1 MKSRRSVVAVAVAGV
16 ALLLGAAR
24 ASAHHSLSSE
34 FDISKTVTITGT
46 VTKMEWTNPHSWL
59 YVEVKDEQGPVALW
73 NIEFGSP
80 NSLYRRGWRRTDLP
94 EKVVVAVTGY
104 LAKDGSKTISASDV
118 KLPDG
123 RTLFAGAR
131 PPGGAA
137 R

>member
-1 MKSRRSVVAVAVAGV
+1 VAGA
-16 ALLLGAAR
+16 ALLLGAAT

-34 FDISKTVTITGT
+34 FDISKTTTITGT
-46 VTKMEWTNPHSWL
+46 VTKMEWTNPHAWL
-59 YVEVKDEQGPVALW
+59 HVDVKNAQGQVEPW

-94 EKVVVAVTGY
+94 ANVVVVITGY

-123 RTLFAGAR
+123 RTLFAGTR
-131 PPGGAA
+131 PGGA
-137 R
+137 

>member
-1 MKSRRSVVAVAVAGV
+1 MRSRLAVRAALLAGA
-16 ALLLGAAR
+16 ALLLGVIA

-46 VTKMEWTNPHSWL
+46 VTKMEWTNPHAWL
-59 YVEVKDEQGPVALW
+59 HVEAKDEQGQVELW

-80 NSLYRRGWRRTDLP
+80 NALYRRGWRRTDLP

-123 RTLFAGAR
+123 RTLFAGTR
-131 PPGGAA
+131 PSG

>member
-1 MKSRRSVVAVAVAGV
+1 MKSRWSVVAVAVAGV
-16 ALLLGAAR
+16 ALLLGAVTAN
-24 ASAHHSLSSE
+24 AHHSLSSE

-46 VTKMEWTNPHSWL
+46 VTKMEWTNPHAWL
-59 YVEVKDEQGPVALW
+59 HVEVKDEQGQMALW

-80 NSLYRRGWRRTDLP
+80 NALYRRGWRRTDLP
-94 EKVVVAVTGY
+94 DKVVVAVTGY

-123 RTLFAGAR
+123 RTLFAGTR
-131 PPGGAA
+131 PGG

>member
-1 MKSRRSVVAVAVAGV
+1 MRSRLAVMAILLAGTS
-16 ALLLGAAR
+16 LLLGAAR
-24 ASAHHSLSSE
+24 ASAHHSLSAE
-34 FDISKTVTITGT
+34 FDISKTITITGT

-59 YVEVKDEQGPVALW
+59 YIDVKDERGQVVAW
-73 NIEFGSP
+73 NVEFGSP

-94 EKVVVAVTGY
+94 ANALVAVTGY

-131 PPGGAA
+131 PSGD
-137 R
+137 

>member
-1 MKSRRSVVAVAVAGV
+1 VIAALVAGAV
-16 ALLLGAAR
+16 LLLGAAR

-46 VTKMEWTNPHSWL
+46 VTKMEWTNPHAWL
-59 YVEVKDEQGPVALW
+59 HVEVKEEGGQVALW

-80 NSLYRRGWRRTDLP
+80 NALYRRGWRRTDLP

-123 RTLFAGAR
+123 RTLFAGTR
-131 PPGGAA
+131 PGG

>member
-1 MKSRRSVVAVAVAGV
+1 MKSRWSVVAVAVAGV
-16 ALLLGAAR
+16 VLLLGAAR